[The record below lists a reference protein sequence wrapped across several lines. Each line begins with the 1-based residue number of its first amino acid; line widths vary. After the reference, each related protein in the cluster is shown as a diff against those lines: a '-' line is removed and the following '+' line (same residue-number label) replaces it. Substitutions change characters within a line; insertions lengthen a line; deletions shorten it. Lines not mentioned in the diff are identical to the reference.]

1 MHTDKVAYQV
11 SSQFHNDLPHMAIL
25 NANDFNFLYGE
36 KESLFFDL
44 SLLFHSSITTGFN
57 K

>member
-11 SSQFHNDLPHMAIL
+11 SSQLHNDLPHMAIL

-36 KESLFFDL
+36 KESLFF
-44 SLLFHSSITTGFN
+44 LFVIIIPLQHYN
-57 K
+57 RLQ